1 MKGALTKMI
10 KLLVATDQEI
20 GMQLHAQDPCH
31 LLKGLLFHTVHV
43 VQLDNSR
50 LVFGDNFG
58 IIIHK
63 YPYSHIL
70 SSLLYHLSIA
80 VLLGEAVLLYTHLNA
95 ISNSHEQ

>member
-10 KLLVATDQEI
+10 KLQVATDQEI
-20 GMQLHAQDPCH
+20 GMQLHAKDPWH